1 MNQKQ
6 VVIVY
11 KAHKKFKVKIYIKIL
26 QINKFNLSQLSNIKI
41 IILLFYFMKNNILIY
56 FKFKKYNY
64 YYYLIINFFWN

>member
-26 QINKFNLSQLSNIKI
+26 QIN
-41 IILLFYFMKNNILIY
+41 LI
-56 FKFKKYNY
+56 
-64 YYYLIINFFWN
+64 